1 MTVRGISVW
10 LLFVCISWA
19 AVAEQSFEGKTVGLA
34 LAGGGALGFAHA
46 GVILELEAAGVPVHY
61 VSGTS
66 MGSIAAALYAAGYT
80 GEQMREIVKTTNWN
94 ELFVDSRPR
103 RYLSYQEKRADK
115 NFLFD
120 LNFYPDEGLLA
131 SGVSEGQNVVEL
143 MDRLLRGYALSGS
156 FDRFSRPLRVVATD
170 LISGEEVIFDKGDL
184 KSAIRASMAVP
195 GVFTPLRYHDRLLI
209 DGGWVNV
216 LPVDAVRSM
225 GADYIIAV
233 NLNILS
239 SAEEELDSLPA
250 VLTQSSHILR
260 LPRLKQNLDQ
270 ADLVINPDV
279 SDYTKVSFDRALEL
293 VEEGRKAARR
303 ALPQLKALAA
313 EAADPPISSAQS
325 APNADRTIH
334 IRRVSYAGEKATS
347 AQQTQLVKHLLGETT
362 VSEVQAQIRHLYD
375 IGRYEYVSYE
385 LLPYKSENELVLHL
399 DPIEKPTASIHAGYY
414 FRSEPFSGISPSFM
428 LLSNFT
434 YYGTSRIGSRW
445 STDLWLSENSSI
457 QTEYEYPLAEPLSLI
472 SSLYTVS
479 SPLFSY
485 QDRRVKSTYLRRRS
499 GVSLGIRTQ
508 LFDTME
514 FTAAGRAEWID
525 VSLRK
530 GSDLGL
536 ESNVGE
542 IGVSVDGVLD
552 NFNRYPFPTRG
563 TETVLNYKYLY
574 QPETGLTYNTASFEQ
589 QYYIPIPAEG
599 AFGIGYRLASDLD
612 SDAPLYCHSSLG
624 GYGSF
629 PGLYDQELTG
639 RHSAICSTQLRVPL
653 FTLPIG
659 VGDKVYAS
667 IRGNFG
673 NVWDKK
679 IVELIRQQPDFII
692 GGSIGLSADTLFG
705 EIYVHFALAS
715 GDYFTEGPLRHAV
728 YIVLGNESFRPF
740 QPSFQ

>member
-1 MTVRGISVW
+1 MAVRGISVW
-10 LLFVCISWA
+10 LLFVCNSWA
-19 AVAEQSFEGKTVGLA
+19 AVAEQSFEGKTIGLA

-120 LNFYPDEGLLA
+120 LDFYPDEGLLA

-156 FDRFSRPLRVVATD
+156 FDRFPRPLRVVATD

-334 IRRVSYAGEKATS
+334 IRRVSYAGEEATS
-347 AQQTQLVKHLLGETT
+347 AQQTQLVKQLLGETT
-362 VSEVQAQIRHLYD
+362 VSEVQAQVRHLYD

-385 LLPYKSENELVLHL
+385 LLPYKNESELVMHF
-399 DPIEKPTASIHAGYY
+399 DPIEKPTATIRAGYY
-414 FRSEPFSGISPSFM
+414 FRSEPFSGISPSFT

-434 YYGTSRIGSRW
+434 HYGAGKEGMRW

-457 QTEYEYPLAEPLSLI
+457 QTEYEYPLAEPLSLL
-472 SSLYTVS
+472 SSLYTIS
-479 SPLFSY
+479 KPLFLY
-485 QDRRVKSTYLRRRS
+485 QDRRIESTYLRRRS
-499 GVSLGIRTQ
+499 GASLGMRTQ

-514 FTAAGRAEWID
+514 FTAAGRAEWVD
-525 VSLRK
+525 VSLRE
-530 GSDLGL
+530 GSDLSL
-536 ESNVGE
+536 DTNVGE

-563 TETVLNYKYLY
+563 TETVLNYEYRY

-589 QYYIPIPAEG
+589 QYYIPIPRASTI
-599 AFGIGYRLASDLD
+599 GIGYELSSDLD
-612 SDAPLYCHSSLG
+612 SEAPAYERISLG
-624 GYGSF
+624 GLGSF
-629 PGLYDQELTG
+629 AGLHDQELIG
-639 RHSAICSTQLRVPL
+639 RHGAAFSMDLRIPL
-653 FTLPIG
+653 FSLPMG
-659 VGDKVYAS
+659 VGDKVYGG
-667 IRGNFG
+667 IRGNIG
-673 NVWDKK
+673 NTWNKNLL
-679 IVELIRQQPDFII
+679 EII
-692 GGSIGLSADTLFG
+692 KDPNPQAGGSIGLAADTLFG
-705 EIYVHFALAS
+705 EVHLRFALAT
-715 GDYFTEGPLRHAV
+715 GEKPTRDALRYAV
-728 YIVLGNESFRPF
+728 YLVLGNG
-740 QPSFQ
+740 

>member
-1 MTVRGISVW
+1 MTVRGISLW
-10 LLFVCISWA
+10 LLLMCISWA
-19 AVAEQSFEGKTVGLA
+19 AVAEQSSDGKTIGLA

-61 VSGTS
+61 VAGTS

-103 RYLSYQEKRADK
+103 RYLSYYEKRADK
-115 NFLFD
+115 SFLFN
-120 LNFYPDEGLLA
+120 LNLSPEEGLLA
-131 SGVSEGQNVVEL
+131 SGVSAGQNVVEL

-156 FDRFSRPLRVVATD
+156 FDRFPRPLRVVATD

-195 GVFTPLRYHDRLLI
+195 GVFTPLSYHDRLLI

-239 SAEEELDSLPA
+239 TSEEELDSLPA

-260 LPRLKQNLDQ
+260 LPRLKQNLAQ

-293 VEEGRKAARR
+293 VEEGRRAARKVI
-303 ALPQLKALAA
+303 PQLKALAT
-313 EAADPPISSAQS
+313 EAAETPISRVQP
-325 APNADRTIH
+325 APNADQTIH
-334 IRRVSYAGEKATS
+334 ITRVSYAGEEATS
-347 AQQTQLVKHLLGETT
+347 AQQTQLVKQLLGETT

-385 LLPYKSENELVLHL
+385 LLPYKKGIELVLHL
-399 DPIEKPTASIHAGYY
+399 APIEKPTASIRAGYY
-414 FRSEPFSGISPSFM
+414 FRSEPFSGISPSFT

-434 YYGTSRIGSRW
+434 HYGAGKEGIRW
-445 STDLWLSENSSI
+445 STDFWLSENSSV
-457 QTEYEYPLAEPLSLI
+457 QTEYEYPLAEPLSLL

-479 SPLFSY
+479 KPLFSY
-485 QDRRVKSTYLRRRS
+485 QDRRVTSTYLRRRS
-499 GVSLGIRTQ
+499 GASLGMRTQ

-514 FTAAGRAEWID
+514 FTAAGRAEWVD
-525 VSLRK
+525 VSLRE

-536 ESNVGE
+536 DSNVGE
-542 IGVSVDGVLD
+542 IGFSVDGVLD

-563 TETVLNYKYLY
+563 TETVLNYEYRY

-589 QYYIPIPAEG
+589 QYYIELPAEG
-599 AFGIGYRLASDLD
+599 TFGIGYKLATDLD
-612 SDAPLYCHSSLG
+612 SDAPSYCHSSLG
-624 GYGSF
+624 GFGSF
-629 PGLYDQELTG
+629 AGLHDQELTS
-639 RHSAICSTQLRVPL
+639 RHSAVYSSQLRIPL
-653 FTLPIG
+653 FPLPIG
-659 VGDKVYAS
+659 FGDMVYGS
-667 IRGNFG
+667 LRGNIG
-673 NVWDKK
+673 NVWDED
-679 IVELIRQQPDFII
+679 VLELLRQQPDFIV
-692 GGSIGLSADTLFG
+692 GGSIGLSADTIFG
-705 EIYVHFALAS
+705 ELHLHFALAT
-715 GDYFTEGPLRHAV
+715 GDKPAEDALRYAV
-728 YIVLGNESFRPF
+728 YLVLGNGGFNPF
-740 QPSFQ
+740 Q